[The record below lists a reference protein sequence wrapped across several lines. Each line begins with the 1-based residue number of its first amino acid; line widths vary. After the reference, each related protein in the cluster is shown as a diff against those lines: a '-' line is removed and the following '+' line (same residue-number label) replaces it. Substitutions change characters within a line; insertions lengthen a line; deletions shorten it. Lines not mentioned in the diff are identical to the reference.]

1 MKRFIAT
8 ATLVLGMSFGLTT
21 HASAQTTAVRAT
33 VPFDFAVGNRILPH
47 GVYNISSDGNFLS
60 FSSRDSKAHMYTIAL
75 RGLPSSD
82 GSSLLVF
89 DKIQDKYFLRK
100 VVSRFASTSR
110 EWPMSKLEKRTQELP
125 VTRDIYAENSSR

>member
-1 MKRFIAT
+1 MKRIIAA
-8 ATLVLGMSFGLTT
+8 ATLVLGMSFGFTT
-21 HASAQTTAVRAT
+21 HASAQTTAVRAD
-33 VPFDFAVGNRILPH
+33 VPFDFAVGNHILPH
-47 GVYNISSDGNFLS
+47 GVYNITADGDFLS
-60 FSSRDSKAHMYTIAL
+60 FRSSDSKANMFATAL